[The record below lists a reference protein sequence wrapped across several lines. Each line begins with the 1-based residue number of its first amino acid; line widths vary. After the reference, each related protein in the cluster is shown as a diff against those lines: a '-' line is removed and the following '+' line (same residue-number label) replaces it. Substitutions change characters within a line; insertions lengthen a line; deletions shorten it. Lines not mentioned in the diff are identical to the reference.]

1 MRAANSFDAMCKV
14 ERSGILRSIF
24 RISTPDRCLRWIARS
39 KAQMALHYIS
49 SMRAQKAA
57 ERLQQNII
65 GVVVPADIHK
75 LLDLLV

>member
-1 MRAANSFDAMCKV
+1 MNEWPGVGNDESGSCYHLGSFTSVKTPLN
-14 ERSGILRSIF
+14 IL
-24 RISTPDRCLRWIARS
+24 
-39 KAQMALHYIS
+39 AQMALHYIS

-65 GVVVPADIHK
+65 GVVVPADIHE